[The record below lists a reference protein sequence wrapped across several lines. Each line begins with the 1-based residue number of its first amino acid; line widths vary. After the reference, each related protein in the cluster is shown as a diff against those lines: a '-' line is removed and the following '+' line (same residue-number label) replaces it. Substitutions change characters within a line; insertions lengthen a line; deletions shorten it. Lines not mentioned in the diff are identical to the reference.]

1 LEDASI
7 FVADRL
13 KKVLGDRVLGPAVP
27 GISRIRSYYL
37 IDFLLKMGLNSSG
50 LSEAKKL
57 LKSIQ
62 QEMKTVKNLS
72 GTRMVIDVD
81 PY

>member
-1 LEDASI
+1 
-7 FVADRL
+7 
-13 KKVLGDRVLGPAVP
+13 
-27 GISRIRSYYL
+27 
-37 IDFLLKMGLNSSG
+37 MGLNSSG